1 LIRDTRIGTSH
12 EREEKEAEMEGAAL
26 MADEDEVE
34 SEDEEGDEVDAEIRE
49 GNDDIGLSWLQAN
62 EEELVGHMA
71 AII

>member
-1 LIRDTRIGTSH
+1 LIRDTRIGTRH

-49 GNDDIGLSWLQAN
+49 GNDDIGLAWLQAN